1 MLKSRRIHL
10 AGHAV
15 HPEEM
20 RTVFKIL
27 VENLKEATGIDSRIL
42 LK

>member
-1 MLKSRRIHL
+1 MLKSRIHL
-10 AGHAV
+10 AGHSV

-20 RTVFKIL
+20 TTVFKIL